1 MIKVYVDVY
10 SIDGKAVIMTVDGR
24 MPIRSKIIDK
34 ETLHYNITKTIK
46 EIKDWNSDK
55 QVEVYGV
62 TYQEN
67 PHVKYD
73 FEFDD

>member
-10 SIDGKAVIMTVDGR
+10 SIDGKAVIMAVDGR
-24 MPIRSKIIDK
+24 IPINSMIVDK
-34 ETLHYNITKTIK
+34 ETLHYNLTKTIK
-46 EIKDWNSDK
+46 EIKEWNSEK
-55 QVEVYGV
+55 QVEIYGV

-73 FEFDD
+73 FEYDD

>member
-10 SIDGKAVIMTVDGR
+10 SINGKAVIMVVDGR
-24 MPIRSKIIDK
+24 TPINSMIIDK

-46 EIKDWNSDK
+46 EIKDWNNDK

-62 TYQEN
+62 TYQKN

-73 FEFDD
+73 FEFEG

>member
-10 SIDGKAVIMTVDGR
+10 SINGKAVIMVVDGR
-24 MPIRSKIIDK
+24 TPINSMIIDK

-46 EIKDWNSDK
+46 EIKKWNSDK

-67 PHVKYD
+67 PYVKYD
-73 FEFDD
+73 FEFED

>member
-10 SIDGKAVIMTVDGR
+10 SIEGKAVIMVVDGR
-24 MPIRSKIIDK
+24 IPINTMIVDKEILNYVLTKIIKD
-34 ETLHYNITKTIK
+34 
-46 EIKDWNSDK
+46 IKDCNSEK
-55 QVEVYGV
+55 QVEIHGV

-73 FEFDD
+73 FE